1 MMVINTGSLALGSL
15 TIGLIV
21 LLAVLKLIISAGFL
35 KLTTVLFKTKDHSF
49 KTALLTS
56 LWVLLVELVIQFP
69 TIFLNEANKIFEI
82 IFLFISWIIII
93 VFGIVLI
100 RHVYRQDLGRTLL
113 LWLIWRVLT
122 NIVTMLLFLILVI
135 LGTATILL

>member
-1 MMVINTGSLALGSL
+1 MMVINTGRLAFGSI
-15 TIGLIV
+15 TISFIV

-100 RHVYRQDLGRTLL
+100 RH
-113 LWLIWRVLT
+113 
-122 NIVTMLLFLILVI
+122 
-135 LGTATILL
+135 